1 MAAASARAGAFDD
14 PEGRLGALHADW
26 PRFIHAI
33 RVVSFDRARVSPT
46 GIYSGLV
53 RPGGGDPRI
62 RSDAPL
68 SGSRARNDLILYPSA
83 FEGRRGAGWLTLILD
98 HEYFHARHLARS
110 APPPLVDFGDR
121 AGNTHYYEATAWSY
135 VLSQARGGVYGE
147 LTAGD
152 LREVTATYRRHYDAF
167 REYVE
172 ERQPS
177 AWMHYGRYLV
187 SPD

>member
-1 MAAASARAGAFDD
+1 MISSCT
-14 PEGRLGALHADW
+14 
-26 PRFIHAI
+26 PRPS
-33 RVVSFDRARVSPT
+33 R
-46 GIYSGLV
+46 
-53 RPGGGDPRI
+53 GGGELD
-62 RSDAPL
+62 
-68 SGSRARNDLILYPSA
+68 GSPSSS
-83 FEGRRGAGWLTLILD
+83 TTSI
-98 HEYFHARHLARS
+98 S
-110 APPPLVDFGDR
+110 TR